1 VLMSVDKDAN
11 GSVTTQALM
20 DVGYVPL
27 TRPSEYEDGT
37 LL

>member
-1 VLMSVDKDAN
+1 MAVDKDAS
-11 GSVTTQALM
+11 GVVTTQALM
-20 DVGYVPL
+20 DEGYVPL